1 MKFATVATIAS
12 TQAIVTRQPVG
23 QSLVECPSPVGTACQ
38 LSVGGL
44 SLVMIGGEPDAAPVA
59 APDAAPEA
67 APVAAAADA
76 KAPPAAAKKA
86 AVEATVPGEAAIK
99 ADESGKPAEKKV
111 DFSGLKGLEHC
122 PDMNERFTLAN
133 GRTLARAYPGSGYN
147 CTNEYGLV
155 QT

>member
-38 LSVGGL
+38 LEVGGL
-44 SLVMIGGEPDAAPVA
+44 SLVMIGGEPDAKPA
-59 APDAAPEA
+59 
-67 APVAAAADA
+67 AAAADA
-76 KAPPAAAKKA
+76 KAPAADAKKA
-86 AVEATVPGEAAIK
+86 AVETTKE
-99 ADESGKPAEKKV
+99 EKPAEKKE

-133 GRTLARAYPGSGYN
+133 GRTLARAYPGPGYN
-147 CTNEYGLV
+147 CSNEYGLV
-155 QT
+155 Q